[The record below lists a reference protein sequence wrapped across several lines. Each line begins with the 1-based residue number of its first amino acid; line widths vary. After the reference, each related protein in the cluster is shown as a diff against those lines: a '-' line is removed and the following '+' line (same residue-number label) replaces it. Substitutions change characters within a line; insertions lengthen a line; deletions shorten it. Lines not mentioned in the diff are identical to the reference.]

1 MPDIGD
7 KEETVNAEQDLA
19 LKDDQ
24 VSTKENQP
32 EQKTVVSEEINQS
45 ADFPETVTVDAADLV
60 GEAKANQESFVR
72 ESKVSVT
79 AQSNLPSQGYYTYS
93 QKTEVKNEPS
103 ASVPVAFYTNSGDR
117 VFYDQVLIRDGYQWI
132 SYNSYSDQRRYAA
145 ISKLTAEVVQK
156 LSSSLNFQNVTSQGF
171 DILVTDV
178 LDPKG
183 ITSVKVPVW
192 TVKDDQ
198 DDIIWYDATRQGN
211 GDYKVRVNIVE
222 HKGET
227 GTYNAHLYYQ
237 ESDGRLPRVVAKQV
251 TLPEKATG
259 AQTLPAQGSYVF
271 QNTVEVKNEARMSA
285 PIEFV
290 FEKGYKLDY
299 YDQVLETDN
308 HQWLSYVSYGGI
320 RRYIPIATLTSQK
333 STGDISVN
341 NHVNRDFDV
350 VISNVSDANGV
361 SEVKVP
367 IWTVKNDQDDIIWY
381 DGVKQSD
388 STYKVNVKL
397 SDHRNERGI
406 YNIHLYYVE
415 SNGQLQGV
423 TGTQVTLP
431 EARLS
436 GDLHISNQS
445 EAGFDVLVTNVSNPG
460 SLKAVKVPVW
470 STQGGQDDIIW
481 YTATKQADGSY
492 KKRVNVSDHKSNYG
506 EYNIHLYYE
515 QADGSLKGVS
525 GVKTTVEAPKVPV
538 MPQSGSYTFTSSKE
552 VKSQPKVSVA
562 TEFKLD
568 AGYQVR
574 YDKALY
580 ADGHQWISYLSYGSL
595 RRYVLID

>member
-103 ASVPVAFYTNSGDR
+103 ASAPVAFYTNSGDR

-580 ADGHQWISYLSYGSL
+580 ADGHQWIFYLSYGSL

>member
-103 ASVPVAFYTNSGDR
+103 ASAPVAFYTNSGDR

-460 SLKAVKVPVW
+460 SLKAVNVPVW

>member
-93 QKTEVKNEPS
+93 QKIEVKNEPS
-103 ASVPVAFYTNSGDR
+103 ASAPVAFYTNSGDR

>member
-93 QKTEVKNEPS
+93 QKTEAKNEPS
-103 ASVPVAFYTNSGDR
+103 ASAPVAFYTNSGDR

-388 STYKVNVKL
+388 GTYKVNVKL

>member
-103 ASVPVAFYTNSGDR
+103 ASAPVAFYTNSGDR

-211 GDYKVRVNIVE
+211 GDHKVRVNIVE

>member
-103 ASVPVAFYTNSGDR
+103 ASAPVAFYTNSGDR
-117 VFYDQVLIRDGYQWI
+117 AFYDQVLIRDGYQWI

-492 KKRVNVSDHKSNYG
+492 KTRVNVSDHKNNYG

>member
-103 ASVPVAFYTNSGDR
+103 ASAPVAFYTNSGDR

-290 FEKGYKLDY
+290 FVKGYKLDY

>member
-103 ASVPVAFYTNSGDR
+103 ASAPVAFYTNSGDR

-388 STYKVNVKL
+388 GTYKVNVKL

>member
-103 ASVPVAFYTNSGDR
+103 ASAPVAFYTNAGDR

-341 NHVNRDFDV
+341 NHVNRDFDM
-350 VISNVSDANGV
+350 VISNVSGANGV

-388 STYKVNVKL
+388 GTYKVNVKL

-423 TGTQVTLP
+423 AGIQVTLP

-492 KKRVNVSDHKSNYG
+492 KKRVNVSDHKNNYG

>member
-103 ASVPVAFYTNSGDR
+103 ASAPVAFYTNSGDR

-492 KKRVNVSDHKSNYG
+492 KKRVNVSNHKSNYG

>member
-103 ASVPVAFYTNSGDR
+103 ASAPVAFYTNSGDR

-423 TGTQVTLP
+423 AGTQVTLP

>member
-93 QKTEVKNEPS
+93 QKTEAKNEPS
-103 ASVPVAFYTNSGDR
+103 ASAPVAFYTNSGDR

-492 KKRVNVSDHKSNYG
+492 KTRVNVSDHKNNYG

>member
-1 MPDIGD
+1 M
-7 KEETVNAEQDLA
+7 
-19 LKDDQ
+19 
-24 VSTKENQP
+24 
-32 EQKTVVSEEINQS
+32 
-45 ADFPETVTVDAADLV
+45 
-60 GEAKANQESFVR
+60 
-72 ESKVSVT
+72 
-79 AQSNLPSQGYYTYS
+79 
-93 QKTEVKNEPS
+93 
-103 ASVPVAFYTNSGDR
+103 
-117 VFYDQVLIRDGYQWI
+117 
-132 SYNSYSDQRRYAA
+132 
-145 ISKLTAEVVQK
+145 
-156 LSSSLNFQNVTSQGF
+156 TSQGF

-237 ESDGRLPRVVAKQV
+237 ESDGHLPRVVAKQV

-285 PIEFV
+285 PIESV

-299 YDQVLETDN
+299 YDQVLEADN
-308 HQWLSYVSYGGI
+308 HQWLSYVSYGSI

-388 STYKVNVKL
+388 GTYKVNVKL
-397 SDHRNERGI
+397 SDHRNERGV

-423 TGTQVTLP
+423 AGTQVTLP

-492 KKRVNVSDHKSNYG
+492 KTRVNVSDHKNNYG

>member
-79 AQSNLPSQGYYTYS
+79 AQSNLPSKGYYTYS

-103 ASVPVAFYTNSGDR
+103 ASAPVAFYTNSGDR

-171 DILVTDV
+171 EILVTDI

-285 PIEFV
+285 PIESV

-299 YDQVLETDN
+299 YDQVLEADN
-308 HQWLSYVSYGGI
+308 HQWLSYVSYGSI

-492 KKRVNVSDHKSNYG
+492 KTRVNVSDHKNNYG

>member
-103 ASVPVAFYTNSGDR
+103 ASAPVAFYTNSGDR

-481 YTATKQADGSY
+481 YTATKQADGSH

>member
-24 VSTKENQP
+24 VSTEENQP
-32 EQKTVVSEEINQS
+32 EQETVVSEEINQS

-79 AQSNLPSQGYYTYS
+79 AQSNLPSKGYYTYS

-103 ASVPVAFYTNSGDR
+103 ASAPVAFYTNSGDR

-171 DILVTDV
+171 DILVTDI

-211 GDYKVRVNIVE
+211 GDHKVRVNIVE

-237 ESDGRLPRVVAKQV
+237 ESDGHLPRVVAKQV

-285 PIEFV
+285 PIESV

-308 HQWLSYVSYGGI
+308 HQWLSYVSYGSI

-388 STYKVNVKL
+388 GTYKVNVKL
-397 SDHRNERGI
+397 SDHRNERGV

-423 TGTQVTLP
+423 AGTQVTLP

-492 KKRVNVSDHKSNYG
+492 KTRVNVSDHKNNYG

>member
-93 QKTEVKNEPS
+93 QKIEVKNEPS
-103 ASVPVAFYTNSGDR
+103 ASAPVAFYTNSGDR

-492 KKRVNVSDHKSNYG
+492 KTRVNVSDHKNNYG

>member
-103 ASVPVAFYTNSGDR
+103 ASAPVAFYTNSGDR

-415 SNGQLQGV
+415 SNGQLKGV

>member
-103 ASVPVAFYTNSGDR
+103 ASAPVAFYTNSGDR

-308 HQWLSYVSYGGI
+308 HQWLSYVSYGSI

-388 STYKVNVKL
+388 GTYKVNVKL
-397 SDHRNERGI
+397 SDHRNERGV

-423 TGTQVTLP
+423 AGTQVTLP

>member
-103 ASVPVAFYTNSGDR
+103 ASAPVAFYTNSGDR

-259 AQTLPAQGSYVF
+259 AQMLPAQGSYVF

>member
-103 ASVPVAFYTNSGDR
+103 ASAPVAFYTNSGDR

-397 SDHRNERGI
+397 SDHRNERGS

>member
-103 ASVPVAFYTNSGDR
+103 ASAPVAFYTNSGDR
-117 VFYDQVLIRDGYQWI
+117 VFYEQVLIRDGYQWI

-492 KKRVNVSDHKSNYG
+492 KTRVNVSDHKNNYG

>member
-24 VSTKENQP
+24 ASTKENQP

-103 ASVPVAFYTNSGDR
+103 ASAPVAFYTNSGDR

>member
-103 ASVPVAFYTNSGDR
+103 ASAPVAFYTNSGDR

-211 GDYKVRVNIVE
+211 GDHKVRVNIVE

-308 HQWLSYVSYGGI
+308 HQCLSYVSYGGI

-423 TGTQVTLP
+423 AGTQVTLP

-525 GVKTTVEAPKVPV
+525 GVKTTVEAPKVLV

>member
-103 ASVPVAFYTNSGDR
+103 ASAPVAFYTNSGDR

-211 GDYKVRVNIVE
+211 GDHKVRVNIVE

-492 KKRVNVSDHKSNYG
+492 KTRVNVSDHKNNYG

>member
-93 QKTEVKNEPS
+93 QKTEAKNEPS
-103 ASVPVAFYTNSGDR
+103 ASAPVAFYTNSGDR

>member
-103 ASVPVAFYTNSGDR
+103 ASAPVAFYTNSGDR

-171 DILVTDV
+171 DILVTDI

-308 HQWLSYVSYGGI
+308 HQCLSYVSYGGI